1 MPNSKNTKPTK
12 KSLAWSSDAGCVQR
26 CKINAREELL
36 KQKFQDI
43 GLDENIFYAILGC
56 TMLADVKKL
65 IGKVALHQK
74 SINKAV
80 AAGYIIEEPIL
91 TPAEER
97 KFQREKDF
105 DEELLVRL
113 KAKIGHGRRAQ
124 KFKYDYENRGM
135 FNRQLMKLYP
145 VEFLQMP
152 RVRNTLKRLYDSI
165 DISNFELKQKDID
178 ERKPKEMTEREWNA
192 EYEAIHEQEKTT
204 RREWATPRAKKPVQE
219 LIEEANSTPHPE
231 TESEYSNLDSVAPSD
246 DDCHVLSLRTIQNRK
261 RKALDNYKAAKAKIS
276 RLGNSWEDEEKR
288 IRLKAEKKQCKS
300 DYRKYETMEENFG
313 TEDDS
318 PRDEDLE
325 DLTGQSHMFHDDFT
339 GKMVDLNE
347 LARSGL
353 SNFYARKGKS
363 VKKYNEEQKLQ
374 LALEL
379 DQYFGSDLSFFTDL
393 EFMEKKER
401 YKQFKSKV
409 RTIKKGKGKAK
420 PFKLLIEASGKN
432 SELVAVLMEQNFQD
446 LFRHS
451 DPCASRSITT
461 V

>member
-1 MPNSKNTKPTK
+1 MPNTKNTKPTK
-12 KSLAWSSDAGCVQR
+12 KSVAWSSDAGCVQR
-26 CKINAREELL
+26 CKINAKEELL

-56 TMLADVKKL
+56 PMLADVKKL

-80 AAGYIIEEPIL
+80 AAGYIIEEALL
-91 TPAEER
+91 TPAEEL
-97 KFQREKDF
+97 KIEREKDF
-105 DEELLVRL
+105 DDELLVRL

-124 KFKYDYENRGM
+124 KFKYDYENRGI

-152 RVRNTLKRLYDSI
+152 RVRNTLKRLYDKI

-192 EYEAIHEQEKTT
+192 EYEAIEEARKGM
-204 RREWATPRAKKPVQE
+204 WSDGLCPKSPPGAPPPAKKPVQE

-231 TESEYSNLDSVAPSD
+231 TASEYSNLDSVAPSD
-246 DDCHVLSLRTIQNRK
+246 DSDDQKKLSLKTIQRRKEKAYENYKRYK
-261 RKALDNYKAAKAKIS
+261 RKVLQLEAQGKYWTPEHTEAKA
-276 RLGNSWEDEEKR
+276 N
-288 IRLKAEKKQCKS
+288 KKQCKS
-300 DYRKYETMEENFG
+300 DARRYTAMEKNWEEEEAQHSGN
-313 TEDDS
+313 DD
-318 PRDEDLE
+318 LI
-325 DLTGQSHMFHDDFT
+325 GQSHLFQDDFT
-339 GKMVDLNE
+339 GKTVDLNE
-347 LARSGL
+347 LANQGL

-363 VKKYNEEQKLQ
+363 VKKYTEEQQLQ

-393 EFMEKKER
+393 EFTEKKER
-401 YKQFKSKV
+401 HKQFKSKV

-420 PFKLLIEASGKN
+420 PFKLLVEASGKN
-432 SELVAVLMEQNFQD
+432 SELVAVLMEQKFSD
-446 LFRHS
+446 LHR
-451 DPCASRSITT
+451 PL
-461 V
+461 